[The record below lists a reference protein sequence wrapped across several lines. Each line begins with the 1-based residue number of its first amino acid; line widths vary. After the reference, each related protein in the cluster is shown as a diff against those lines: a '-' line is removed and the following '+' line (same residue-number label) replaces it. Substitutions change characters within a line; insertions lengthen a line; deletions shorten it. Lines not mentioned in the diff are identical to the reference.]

1 MNSPP
6 PAAVEVEPVEP
17 VEPEP
22 ERAGVVNE
30 ATTTETAET
39 EEFDD
44 IPSFEINKMRRHRVA
59 ELREMCERRGLSDDG
74 KKDELID
81 RLREWNQRG
90 TSRDETA
97 PAREEPAPEEDED
110 DEDGEPMS
118 VRKGDVTMMDVS
130 MMDADDDDHDA
141 ETPAAKRTPGR
152 PPRATSAKKTRT
164 SPEREAV
171 TATEDHAP
179 TSRVAPVPFPAPP
192 PVQGLDRAPVAAAY
206 MAAAAPPPP
215 LPPAQWRKPR
225 VRAAAAA
232 NPVVPVAVV
241 AAPAPIVVPAP
252 IPVVAMPVVQ
262 QQPVHAV
269 VQALPVHVAPV
280 QNAAAS
286 PPRAAARRPMPVV
299 DFGCSPA
306 PVRASVSRIP
316 RPPSPQRVQAP
327 PVHAVVVQAPPVH
340 AVVVQAPPVQIA
352 PVQVAP
358 KPAVARVQKT
368 TPQPA
373 RVDAGPVDPSS
384 PVHVPHEPAPVHVP
398 EAAVPEAPASPPIGT
413 AGLGGPDDFEAR
425 LAAAMA
431 AAEAGGGL
439 AAASASSGAGSRVMN
454 SPLGG
459 GVGARGDLKAEARR
473 LGMTAAQLRHEGMH
487 QSDSPLR

>member
-1 MNSPP
+1 
-6 PAAVEVEPVEP
+6 
-17 VEPEP
+17 
-22 ERAGVVNE
+22 
-30 ATTTETAET
+30 
-39 EEFDD
+39 
-44 IPSFEINKMRRHRVA
+44 
-59 ELREMCERRGLSDDG
+59 MCERRGLSDDG

-81 RLREWNQRG
+81 RLREWNRRG

-97 PAREEPAPEEDED
+97 PAREEPAPEEDEE

-118 VRKGDVTMMDVS
+118 VMKGDVTMMDVS
-130 MMDADDDDHDA
+130 MMDADDDDLDA

-171 TATEDHAP
+171 TATEDTAP

-215 LPPAQWRKPR
+215 LPPAQWMKPR
-225 VRAAAAA
+225 VRAAAARESGCSRRRRRGA
-232 NPVVPVAVV
+232 RTDRCSRADTRRGDARVATAAGPCGRPGAAGSRRAGSNRGGV
-241 AAPAPIVVPAP
+241 AAEGCGAPARARGRLWLFPRARQGVRLQDTPA
-252 IPVVAMPVVQ
+252 A
-262 QQPVHAV
+262 
-269 VQALPVHVAPV
+269 VAPARPG
-280 QNAAAS
+280 AAC
-286 PPRAAARRPMPVV
+286 PCGRRP
-299 DFGCSPA
+299 GA
-306 PVRASVSRIP
+306 AGQI
-316 RPPSPQRVQAP
+316 A
-327 PVHAVVVQAPPVH
+327 
-340 AVVVQAPPVQIA
+340 PVQIA

-373 RVDAGPVDPSS
+373 WVDAGPALSPSS

-398 EAAVPEAPASPPIGT
+398 AAAVPEAPASPPIGT
-413 AGLGGPDDFEAR
+413 AAGTGGPDDFEAR

-439 AAASASSGAGSRVMN
+439 AAASASSGVGSRVMN

>member
-1 MNSPP
+1 
-6 PAAVEVEPVEP
+6 
-17 VEPEP
+17 
-22 ERAGVVNE
+22 
-30 ATTTETAET
+30 
-39 EEFDD
+39 
-44 IPSFEINKMRRHRVA
+44 
-59 ELREMCERRGLSDDG
+59 
-74 KKDELID
+74 
-81 RLREWNQRG
+81 
-90 TSRDETA
+90 
-97 PAREEPAPEEDED
+97 
-110 DEDGEPMS
+110 
-118 VRKGDVTMMDVS
+118 MMDVS

-171 TATEDHAP
+171 TATEDTAP

-215 LPPAQWRKPR
+215 LPPAQWMKPR

-232 NPVVPVAVV
+232 VNPVVPVAVV

-269 VQALPVHVAPV
+269 VQAPPVHVAPV
-280 QNAAAS
+280 QIAAAS
-286 PPRAAARRPMPVV
+286 PPRAAARRPVPVV

-306 PVRASVSRIP
+306 PVRVSVSRIP

-327 PVHAVVVQAPPVH
+327 PVHAVVVQAPPVQI
-340 AVVVQAPPVQIA
+340 APVQIA

-373 RVDAGPVDPSS
+373 WVDAGPALSPSS
-384 PVHVPHEPAPVHVP
+384 PVHVPTEPAPVHVP
-398 EAAVPEAPASPPIGT
+398 ETAVPEAPASPPIGT
-413 AGLGGPDDFEAR
+413 AAGTGGPDDFEAR

>member
-1 MNSPP
+1 
-6 PAAVEVEPVEP
+6 
-17 VEPEP
+17 
-22 ERAGVVNE
+22 
-30 ATTTETAET
+30 
-39 EEFDD
+39 
-44 IPSFEINKMRRHRVA
+44 
-59 ELREMCERRGLSDDG
+59 
-74 KKDELID
+74 
-81 RLREWNQRG
+81 
-90 TSRDETA
+90 
-97 PAREEPAPEEDED
+97 
-110 DEDGEPMS
+110 MS
-118 VRKGDVTMMDVS
+118 VMKGDVTMMDVS
-130 MMDADDDDHDA
+130 MMDADDDDLEA

-152 PPRATSAKKTRT
+152 PPRTTSAKKTRT

-179 TSRVAPVPFPAPP
+179 TRAAPVPFPAPP

-215 LPPAQWRKPR
+215 LPPAQWMKPR
-225 VRAAAAA
+225 VRAAAAV

-252 IPVVAMPVVQ
+252 IPVVAMPVSQ

-269 VQALPVHVAPV
+269 VQAPPVHVAPV
-280 QNAAAS
+280 QIAAAS
-286 PPRAAARRPMPVV
+286 PPRAAARRPVPVV

-327 PVHAVVVQAPPVH
+327 PVHAVVVQAPPV
-340 AVVVQAPPVQIA
+340 QIA

-373 RVDAGPVDPSS
+373 WVDAGPALSPSS

-398 EAAVPEAPASPPIGT
+398 AAAVPEAPASPPIGT
-413 AGLGGPDDFEAR
+413 AAGTGGPDDFEAR

>member
-1 MNSPP
+1 
-6 PAAVEVEPVEP
+6 
-17 VEPEP
+17 
-22 ERAGVVNE
+22 
-30 ATTTETAET
+30 
-39 EEFDD
+39 
-44 IPSFEINKMRRHRVA
+44 MRRHRVA

-81 RLREWNQRG
+81 RLREWNRRG

-118 VRKGDVTMMDVS
+118 VMKGDVTMMDVS
-130 MMDADDDDHDA
+130 MMDADDDDLEA

-152 PPRATSAKKTRT
+152 PPRTTSAKKTRT

-179 TSRVAPVPFPAPP
+179 TRAAPVPFPAPP

-215 LPPAQWRKPR
+215 LPPAQWMKPR
-225 VRAAAAA
+225 VRAAAAV

-252 IPVVAMPVVQ
+252 IPVVAMPVVATAAG
-262 QQPVHAV
+262 PCGRPGA
-269 VQALPVHVAPV
+269 AGSRRAGSNRGGVAAEGCGAPARARGRLWLFPPRPSGRPSPGYPGRRRPSASRRRLSMRSSSRRRRFKSRRFKSRRFKSRRSRRSLAFKK
-280 QNAAAS
+280 QLRNPRGSTPGPLFRPLRRFTS
-286 PPRAAARRPMPVV
+286 PP
-299 DFGCSPA
+299 
-306 PVRASVSRIP
+306 
-316 RPPSPQRVQAP
+316 
-327 PVHAVVVQAPPVH
+327 
-340 AVVVQAPPVQIA
+340 
-352 PVQVAP
+352 
-358 KPAVARVQKT
+358 
-368 TPQPA
+368 
-373 RVDAGPVDPSS
+373 
-384 PVHVPHEPAPVHVP
+384 EPAPVHVP
-398 EAAVPEAPASPPIGT
+398 AAAVPEAPASPPIGT
-413 AGLGGPDDFEAR
+413 AAGTGGPDDFEAR

-439 AAASASSGAGSRVMN
+439 AAASASSGVGSRVMN

>member
-17 VEPEP
+17 EPEP
-22 ERAGVVNE
+22 ERAGVQNE
-30 ATTTETAET
+30 ATTTETAES

-74 KKDELID
+74 KKEELID

-90 TSRDETA
+90 TSR
-97 PAREEPAPEEDED
+97 EEPAPED
-110 DEDGEPMS
+110 DEDGEPEPMS
-118 VRKGDVTMMDVS
+118 VMKGDVTMMDVS

-171 TATEDHAP
+171 TATEDTAP

-215 LPPAQWRKPR
+215 LPPAQWMKPR

-232 NPVVPVAVV
+232 VNPVVPVAVV

-269 VQALPVHVAPV
+269 VQAPPVHVAPV
-280 QNAAAS
+280 QIAAAS
-286 PPRAAARRPMPVV
+286 PPRAAARRPVPVV

-306 PVRASVSRIP
+306 PVRVSVSRIP

-327 PVHAVVVQAPPVH
+327 PVHAVVVQAPPVQI
-340 AVVVQAPPVQIA
+340 APVQIA

-373 RVDAGPVDPSS
+373 WVDAGPALSPSS
-384 PVHVPHEPAPVHVP
+384 PVHVPTEPAPVHVP
-398 EAAVPEAPASPPIGT
+398 ETAVPEAPASPPIGT
-413 AGLGGPDDFEAR
+413 AAGTGGPDDFEAR